1 MIILIKCGPKG
12 SCKNI
17 YPDKAEQFTK
27 KVKSRRVISMLL
39 AKVIG
44 NVWATKKLDSI
55 SAIRLLFVQP
65 LGKDLRPVGSVQVA
79 ADEVG
84 AGFGEMVIV
93 TQGAPAMQAF
103 SKADLIPIDA
113 VVVGI
118 ADNLE
123 MFEDVS
129 RKKK

>member
-1 MIILIKCGPKG
+1 M
-12 SCKNI
+12 
-17 YPDKAEQFTK
+17 
-27 KVKSRRVISMLL
+27 
-39 AKVIG
+39 
-44 NVWATKKLDSI
+44 
-55 SAIRLLFVQP
+55 
-65 LGKDLRPVGSVQVA
+65 GKDLTPDGNVLVA

-103 SKADLIPIDA
+103 NKEELIPIDA

-123 MFEDVS
+123 MAEGTAG
-129 RKKK
+129 KKK

>member
-1 MIILIKCGPKG
+1 
-12 SCKNI
+12 
-17 YPDKAEQFTK
+17 
-27 KVKSRRVISMLL
+27 MLL

-44 NVWATKKLDSI
+44 NVWSTKKLDTI
-55 SAIRLLFVQP
+55 SALRLLFIQP
-65 LGKDLRPVGSVQVA
+65 LGKDLKPAGNVLVA

-93 TQGAPAMQAF
+93 TQDAPAMQAF
-103 SKADLIPIDA
+103 SKEKPIPIDA

-123 MFEDVS
+123 MAEGTS
-129 RKKK
+129 GKSK